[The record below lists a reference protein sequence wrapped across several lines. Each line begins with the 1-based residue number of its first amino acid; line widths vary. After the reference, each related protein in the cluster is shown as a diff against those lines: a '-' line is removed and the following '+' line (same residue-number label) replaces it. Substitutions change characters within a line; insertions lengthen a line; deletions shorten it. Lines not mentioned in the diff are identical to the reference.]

1 MGLAKRLNNIYV
13 IDTKMFGFDNYMSA
27 YIVAGKEIALI
38 DTGLP
43 TQLDAVRAGIKG
55 HGFSVSDIS
64 YIIITHSHPDHS
76 GNVAPFL
83 RESPAAKV
91 YIHPLGVEQLIDPS
105 IELTIRKKAL
115 PPGMHARIG
124 EIEPVPKSRIQL
136 LNDGD
141 VFDLGNGERLK
152 VTFAPGHQPDG
163 IVLFEEKN
171 KGLFINDI
179 VGNYLPDADAHY
191 TLNPPN
197 SDHEQAIQSIRKV
210 IDLPVDYLYLGH
222 YGICER
228 PKQVMTRAIGKMQQ
242 LLDIGL
248 KYMTEGKPEKIAPE
262 VYEIIMPELEKLR
275 VFRGEELY
283 HYAAK
288 EHIATQAK
296 LFAQYCQEKMSK

>member
-1 MGLAKRLNNIYV
+1 
-13 IDTKMFGFDNYMSA
+13 
-27 YIVAGKEIALI
+27 
-38 DTGLP
+38 
-43 TQLDAVRAGIKG
+43 
-55 HGFSVSDIS
+55 
-64 YIIITHSHPDHS
+64 
-76 GNVAPFL
+76 
-83 RESPAAKV
+83 
-91 YIHPLGVEQLIDPS
+91 
-105 IELTIRKKAL
+105 
-115 PPGMHARIG
+115 MHARIG

-141 VFDLGNGERLK
+141 VFDLGNGEKLK
-152 VTFAPGHQPDG
+152 VNFAPGHQPDG

-197 SDHEQAIQSIRKV
+197 SDHERAIQSIQKV

-248 KYMTEGKPEKIAPE
+248 KYMREGKPEKIAPE